1 MDFDS
6 YFQLGYIVKSHGLK
20 GEVTAFLDSD
30 EPYAYREMESVFVEQ
45 QQRLI
50 PFFIKQLKV
59 QGNKAV
65 ISFEGISSVEQANA
79 LKSAKL
85 WLPLDVL
92 PELEDEQF
100 YFHEI
105 IGYEVIDSVSGS
117 IGKVKSVY
125 DSGAQDLL
133 AVESQEKEILIPIV
147 DSIVT
152 KVDKEKEQI
161 LVSVPQGLIELYT
174 SEDEN

>member
-6 YFQLGYIVKSHGLK
+6 CFQLGYIVKSHGLK

-30 EPYAYREMESVFVEQ
+30 EPHAYREMESVFVEQ

-50 PFFIKQLKV
+50 PFFIKQLKI

-65 ISFEGISSVEQANA
+65 ISFEGITSVEQANA

-85 WLPLDVL
+85 WLPLEVL
-92 PELEDEQF
+92 PELEGDQF

-117 IGKVKSVY
+117 IGKMKSVY

-133 AVESQEKEILIPIV
+133 AIENQEKEILIPIV
-147 DSIVT
+147 DSIIT
-152 KVDKEKEQI
+152 KVDKEAEQI

-174 SEDEN
+174 NEDEN